1 MNAHILVVEDDATTR
16 MSIVAVLRGAGYSVT
31 EAADGEE
38 AIAMLQQARETGD
51 AYNVVLTDIRMHTV
65 DGIEVMHAA
74 RTGPRPPEVII
85 LTGFGTMDTSIAAL
99 RAGAY
104 DYLTK
109 PCKPNDLLN
118 YVAGAYDHWQNELR
132 RDDAIRAITQALGQ
146 LQPNTPPPGE
156 DAPTTP
162 LPPLPAAASG
172 ATSPE
177 EERYVRVGALAID
190 TFQHTIT
197 FGGTALHLTPTEYE
211 LVHCLARAQ
220 GRVLEYLEIAQQT
233 HGNVSDRNEAHGLLK
248 THIQNLRR
256 KIDPDYIVS
265 VRGVGYMLV
274 APAQRNA
281 P

>member
-1 MNAHILVVEDDATTR
+1 MSAHILVVEDDATTR
-16 MSIVAVLRGAGYSVT
+16 MSIVAVLRGAGYAVT

-38 AIAMLQQARETGD
+38 AIAMLQQAREAGRD
-51 AYNVVLTDIRMHTV
+51 YNVVLTDIRMHTV

-74 RTGPRPPEVII
+74 RSGPRPPEVII

-109 PCKPNDLLN
+109 PCKPNDLLT
-118 YVAGAYDHWQNELR
+118 YVAGAYEHWQNELR
-132 RDDAIRAITQALGQ
+132 RDDAIRTITQALGQ
-146 LQPNTPPPGE
+146 LQPHAPPPSE

-162 LPPLPAAASG
+162 LASLPPLPPG
-172 ATSPE
+172 NTE
-177 EERYVRVGALAID
+177 DERYVRVGALTID
-190 TFQHTIT
+190 TFQHTMT

-211 LVHCLARAQ
+211 LVYCLARAQ

-274 APAQRNA
+274 PPTERSST
-281 P
+281 